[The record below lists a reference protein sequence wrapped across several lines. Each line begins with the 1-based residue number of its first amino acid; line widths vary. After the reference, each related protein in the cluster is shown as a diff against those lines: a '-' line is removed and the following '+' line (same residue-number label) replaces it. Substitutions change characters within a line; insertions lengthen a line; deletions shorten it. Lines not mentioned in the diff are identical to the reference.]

1 MLVRRHLWLALLLT
15 TLPMWSQVAPSAT
28 GDENTSDGDTQ
39 MATPPAVSGD
49 AYSTELGVERRS
61 NYLRVGLSAA
71 GGYIDNLYAGGSGGQ
86 VNEGTYS
93 ILPTLSYDQ
102 TTPRQHRQ
110 FTYSPGFT
118 FYQPTTGLN
127 EIDQDAQLDFNYR
140 LTPHTSMGMNDTFQK
155 SSTAFGLPG
164 STDGSVVSGSFEALP
179 PGIVAPFGE
188 RITNNARADVSFQ
201 FGEAGM
207 VGASGTL
214 MELRYP
220 NPSEVSGLYNCDDRG
235 SSGYYNRRIT
245 ATQYVG
251 ADYQY
256 SQSFAYP
263 MNAQSETETHTVYAF
278 YTIYPKHTF
287 SISVSGGPQHY
298 KVSQTSLPASSA
310 WGPIVMASG
319 GWQGLHT
326 NVAASYS
333 REVTGGG
340 GLLGAFVSTS
350 ATASVRRQ
358 ITRTWTMGG
367 SASYA
372 INKSVTP
379 SLLFAAQE
387 GHTIVGHATL
397 NHTLTDRLGVNFEY
411 NRLHQSYVGIG
422 AISSNPDSDRETV
435 SLSWQVSRPL
445 GR

>member
-1 MLVRRHLWLALLLT
+1 MHAHVYLCFAALAVI
-15 TLPMWSQVAPSAT
+15 PAWSQVAPSAT
-28 GDENTSDGDTQ
+28 GAENTSDDSAQ
-39 MATPPAVSGD
+39 MATPPAVSGE
-49 AYSTELGVERRS
+49 AYSTEVGAERRS
-61 NYLRVGLSAA
+61 NFLRVGLSAA
-71 GGYIDNLYAGGSGGQ
+71 GGYIDNLYAGDSGGQ

-127 EIDQDAQLDFNYR
+127 EIDEDAQLDFTYR
-140 LTPHTSMGMNDTFQK
+140 LTPHTSVGVNDAIQK

-164 STDGSVVSGSFEALP
+164 STDGGAVVGSPQPLP
-179 PGIVAPFGE
+179 PGIIAPFGE
-188 RITNNARADVSFQ
+188 RITNRAKADVSFQ
-201 FGEAGM
+201 FSEVGM
-207 VGASGTL
+207 IGASGTF

-235 SSGYYNRRIT
+235 ASGYYNRRIT

-278 YTIYPKHTF
+278 YTIYPTRTF
-287 SISVSGGPQHY
+287 SISVSAGPQHY

-310 WGPIVMASG
+310 WGPIVMTSA
-319 GWQGLHT
+319 GWQGIHT

-333 REVTGGG
+333 RAVTGGG

-358 ITRTWTMGG
+358 IARTWTAGA

-387 GHTIVGHATL
+387 GHTIVGLATV
-397 NHTLTDRLGVNFEY
+397 NHTLSDRLSVNFQY
-411 NRLHQSYVGIG
+411 NRLHQSYVGVG